1 MTGSSLVAATTFSY
15 LRDMKYIIIMAFV
28 LTTLNA
34 IAQKASYKWED
45 ELCLYEGT
53 YDTKKV
59 TKDQLKACY
68 RLALQND
75 FDINTSPMVFK
86 PEDIQNRLEPE
97 KLEEEFRTKAEQLK
111 KLGVPQ
117 TPFWKGLKA
126 AKLKEQ
132 QQRYAF
138 NHAAFRAYKEV
149 NALKEYQS
157 KNKAAQRYTTILL
170 AGGNTLLDEW
180 KELRKKMAERNCDP
194 ERITREYEARLASPE
209 RLNYAFVDVM
219 TFGWFN
225 SANEGIELAADIYP
239 PEMVNKEWKKLFIKT
254 KTIHCDEP

>member
-28 LTTLNA
+28 VTSLNA
-34 IAQKASYKWED
+34 IAQKATYKWED

-59 TKDQLKACY
+59 TKAQLKACY

-86 PEDIQNRLEPE
+86 PEDIQSRLQPE
-97 KLEEEFRTKAEQLK
+97 KLEEEYAAKTEQLK
-111 KLGVPQ
+111 KLEIPQ

-132 QQRYAF
+132 QQRYEFNRTAF
-138 NHAAFRAYKEV
+138 KAYKEV

-157 KNKAAQRYTTILL
+157 KNVAAQRYTTILL
-170 AGGNTLLDEW
+170 AGGHTLLNEW
-180 KELRKKMAERNCDP
+180 KELRKKMAERNGDP
-194 ERITREYEARLASPE
+194 DRIIREYEARLASPE

-239 PEMVNKEWKKLFIKT
+239 SEMIHKEWKKLFLKT
-254 KTIHCDEP
+254 KTIRCDEP

>member
-15 LRDMKYIIIMAFV
+15 LRDMKYILIMAFV

-34 IAQKASYKWED
+34 IAQKAVYKWED

-53 YDTKKV
+53 YDAKKV
-59 TKDQLKACY
+59 TKAQLKACY

-75 FDINTSPMVFK
+75 LDINTSPMVFK
-86 PEDIQNRLEPE
+86 PEDIQSRLQPE
-97 KLEEEFRTKAEQLK
+97 KLEEEYATKNEQLK
-111 KLGVPQ
+111 KLELPQ
-117 TPFWKGLKA
+117 TPFWKGFKA

-132 QQRYAF
+132 QQRYEFNRSAF
-138 NHAAFRAYKEV
+138 KAYKEV

-157 KNKAAQRYTTILL
+157 KNADAQRYTTILL
-170 AGGNTLLDEW
+170 AGGDTLLKEW
-180 KELRKKMAERNCDP
+180 KELRKKMAERNGDP
-194 ERITREYEARLASPE
+194 ERIIREYEARLASPE

-239 PEMVNKEWKKLFIKT
+239 SEMVNKEWKKLFIKT